1 MYCTKD
7 CTCSLCRELRG
18 YKPSGKKGVSPKIP
32 TSAPTPPASSLLSRM
47 LNDNFILRR
56 RGISLKNFQPQSLRN
71 SEMLAQQLP
80 VPRPPQTPSPT
91 PIEELPDWA
100 AEDDS
105 SRPGRKANH
114 KVVIYFGDSIHRGQQ
129 SPLPSPKEL
138 HSQLLQEMS
147 QKLKAHEEVRPAEKE
162 EKTEAEIKVET
173 TPAAAAAVELRT
185 DDELPPYIES
195 VQNGVINIRIE
206 GNYRRASALVETVA
220 KPTLAVVG
228 PTKSDAADVAGDGN
242 DNDDDDDSDDPGQD
256 EAETDSC
263 DWSYVQEWR
272 RAAKRYWELG
282 GSYAIIYFPQSLVP
296 SPPFHYPFSI
306 FHFYLLLCDCNSI
319 VKVGEKRDFFW
330 A

>member
-18 YKPSGKKGVSPKIP
+18 YKQHPGKKTPP
-32 TSAPTPPASSLLSRM
+32 APVPPASSLLSRM

-71 SEMLAQQLP
+71 SEMCQQPLQKQPLP

-91 PIEELPDWA
+91 PIEELPEWA
-100 AEDDS
+100 MGEEDKK
-105 SRPGRKANH
+105 PNH

-129 SPLPSPKEL
+129 SPLPSPKDHL

-147 QKLKAHEEVRPAEKE
+147 QKLKASEEERAAA
-162 EKTEAEIKVET
+162 KTDAKVEAESTST
-173 TPAAAAAVELRT
+173 TAAVELQT

-228 PTKSDAADVAGDGN
+228 PTKSDAAVPDNGNGDG
-242 DNDDDDDSDDPGQD
+242 DDDDDDDDDDGNSDGPGQD

-272 RAAKRYWELG
+272 RAAKRYWELLE
-282 GSYAIIYFPQSLVP
+282 SSAIIYFPISQSA
-296 SPPFHYPFSI
+296 FSI
-306 FHFYLLLCDCNSI
+306 FHFYLNSQSDAAILL
-319 VKVGEKRDFFW
+319 
-330 A
+330 

>member
-18 YKPSGKKGVSPKIP
+18 YKPSDKKSAP
-32 TSAPTPPASSLLSRM
+32 SAPTLLSRM

-71 SEMLAQQLP
+71 SEMLAQQMP

-100 AEDDS
+100 TEDS
-105 SRPGRKANH
+105 SRAKKPNH
-114 KVVIYFGDSIHRGQQ
+114 KVVIYFGDSIHRGGQQ

-147 QKLKAHEEVRPAEKE
+147 QKLKASVAEEGLTGVEKVKKVQQMAGQPETSPPAN
-162 EKTEAEIKVET
+162 
-173 TPAAAAAVELRT
+173 
-185 DDELPPYIES
+185 DELPPYIES

-220 KPTLAVVG
+220 KPTLAVVA
-228 PTKSDAADVAGDGN
+228 PTKSECDCDAALG
-242 DNDDDDDSDDPGQD
+242 DNDDGNADDDSDDPGQD

-272 RAAKRYWELG
+272 RAAKRYSELFE
-282 GSYAIIYFPQSLVP
+282 SRAITYFLVP
-296 SPPFHYPFSI
+296 NPNANSI
-306 FHFYLLLCDCNSI
+306 FNFNSHCTTAILL
-319 VKVGEKRDFFW
+319 
-330 A
+330 